1 MPFLAAWVAV
11 AKGSFCSTQLR
22 HSWLHDSALEQ
33 VLNGNLGVAW
43 EGSASVVMRDEGR
56 NERSSGGHRS
66 GSPPAECECRAYLDL
81 LRGLVEQGAAVRGV
95 LLYGLA
101 RKSYQP
107 EAAELAPLPE
117 AWMRSWAS
125 RIEETGLEVRLFL

>member
-1 MPFLAAWVAV
+1 MKSCAAPGDAPGRRRRSPAAAAQVVEAGPFAKSSLPCLAAWVVV

-33 VLNGNLGVAW
+33 VLNGNLRVAW

-66 GSPPAECECRAYLDL
+66 GSPPAVQQSA
-81 LRGLVEQGAAVRGV
+81 LR
-95 LLYGLA
+95 
-101 RKSYQP
+101 
-107 EAAELAPLPE
+107 
-117 AWMRSWAS
+117 
-125 RIEETGLEVRLFL
+125 